1 MGGIYMTANER
12 IRQLMHERNW
22 TEYRLAKEADLS
34 QSTITNL
41 FRRNHVP
48 SIPTLEA
55 ICRGFG
61 ITLSQF
67 FSESNFVELTEEQK
81 ALFDKWITLTAEQK
95 SLLLELVKNLK

>member
-1 MGGIYMTANER
+1 
-12 IRQLMHERNW
+12 MHERNW

-41 FRRNHVP
+41 FRRNNVP

-67 FSESNFVELTEEQK
+67 FSEGNFVELTEEQK
-81 ALFDKWITLTAEQK
+81 TLFDKWVTLTGEQK
-95 SLLLELVKNLK
+95 LLLLELVKNLK